1 MDFVT
6 MKPET
11 LKWIIIGFFML
22 FTFVSMR
29 FGWLKMSNNRKEK
42 IKYFD
47 YFWFLLVLVYLFLV

>member
-22 FTFVSMR
+22 FAFVSMH
-29 FGWLKMSNNRKEK
+29 FNWLKAPRG
-42 IKYFD
+42 
-47 YFWFLLVLVYLFLV
+47 

>member
-22 FTFVSMR
+22 FAFVSVH
-29 FGWLKMSNNRKEK
+29 FNQLKAPNNHEEIKPSGYVWLGF
-42 IKYFD
+42 ILF
-47 YFWFLLVLVYLFLV
+47 YLFFF

>member
-22 FTFVSMR
+22 FAFVSMH
-29 FGWLKMSNNRKEK
+29 FNWLKAPNNHEE
-42 IKYFD
+42 IKPSGYD
-47 YFWFLLVLVYLFLV
+47 WFGFILFYLFFF